1 MQKDLLPDFL
11 HLFHCLSAA
20 PDTLLRLLETFEH
33 DPRRIRACGATEL
46 TDAGCSRALLQK
58 LDVDNSDRV
67 ERDLAWATG
76 PDRHLVCY
84 DDPTYP
90 ELLRHIDDRPAL
102 LYVEGDPALLGQP
115 QVAIVGARRC
125 TPGGAAN
132 AADFAAALGAAGF
145 TVTSGL
151 AHGIDTAAHEGAL
164 GGGGQTI
171 AVIGTGIDR
180 IYPARNRKLAGR
192 IREHGLILSEFPL
205 GAAAAPYHFPRRNRL
220 ISGLSLATLVIE
232 AAARSGSLIT
242 ARLAAEQ
249 GRDVFA
255 LPGSIHNPMS
265 RGCHRL
271 LREGAMLAEHPDDV
285 IEALAPGLSEQR
297 SQASP
302 PARTDSSGIDSEHRQ
317 LLDSIGYD
325 PVTADTLVERSGLTI
340 DKLSSMLLILELN
353 DLIQSAPGGCY
364 VRIQMRT
371 P

>member
-11 HLFHCLSAA
+11 YLFHSFAAA
-20 PDTLLRLLETFEH
+20 PATLLQLLDIFDH
-33 DPRRIRACGATEL
+33 DPRRIRACGETEL
-46 TDAGCSRALLQK
+46 TAAGCSRTMLRK
-58 LDVDNSDRV
+58 LEADHGDRV
-67 ERDLAWATG
+67 ERDLAWAAA
-76 PDRHLVCY
+76 PDQHLICY
-84 DDPTYP
+84 DDPAYP
-90 ELLRHIDDRPAL
+90 ELLRHITDCPAL
-102 LYVEGDPALLGQP
+102 LYVQGDPALLDQP

-125 TPGGAAN
+125 TPGGAIN
-132 AADFAAALGAAGF
+132 ATDFAAALAATGL

-151 AHGIDTAAHEGAL
+151 ALGVDAAAHEGAL
-164 GGGGQTI
+164 RGGGHTI
-171 AVIGTGIDR
+171 AVVGTGIDR
-180 IYPARNRKLAGR
+180 LYPARNRQLADQ
-192 IREHGLILSEFPL
+192 IRERGLIVSEFPL
-205 GAAAAPYHFPRRNRL
+205 GAAAEPYHFPRRNRL

-255 LPGSIHNPMS
+255 LPGSIHNPLS

-271 LREGAMLAEHPDDV
+271 LREGAMLAEHPDDI
-285 IEALAPGLSEQR
+285 IEALALELSRQ
-297 SQASP
+297 SAAVTQ
-302 PARTDSSGIDSEHRQ
+302 PAGPDMSGIDSEHRL

-325 PVTADTLVERSGLTI
+325 PVTPDTLVERSGLTI